1 MTKDNMNTMRKKTK
15 TINKKQIKFLEQKK
29 NILNENFIE
38 KV

>member
-15 TINKKQIKFLEQKK
+15 TIKNKLLEQKK